1 MNHQTIIVLDFGSQY
16 TQLIARRL
24 RELSVYS
31 EIWPPDSPAERIRDR
46 QPAGIILSG
55 GPKSVSDPGA
65 PLCDPA
71 VFDLGRPVLGICYGM
86 QLMAHTLGGTGRAGA
101 AARVWA
107 CRRQGRLARRVGR
120 ALRGSAARDSCV
132 GEPRRFRRL
141 RARRASRWWPR
152 ARTLRSRRWP
162 IPRGSCTRCSF
173 IPKSSTPRAAWRSC
187 ATSPTAS
194 AAARAIGRCRRLS
207 RRRRPRFARRLERA
221 ASSAR

>member
-46 QPAGIILSG
+46 NPAGIILSG

-71 VFDLGRPVLGICYGM
+71 RVRSRTPGARHLLRHAADGAHARRP
-86 QLMAHTLGGTGRAGA
+86 GRACA
-101 AARVWA
+101 AARVWP
-107 CRRQGRLARRVGR
+107 CRRQGRFARRVGR

-132 GEPRRFRRL
+132 GEPWRFRRL
-141 RARRASRWWPR
+141 RSSRFR
-152 ARTLRSRRWP
+152 GGRHERERSCGGDGRSRH
-162 IPRGSCTRCSF
+162 GSSTRCSF
-173 IPKSSTPRAAWRSC
+173 IRKSSTPRAAWRSC
-187 ATSPTAS
+187 ATSPTAC

-207 RRRRPRFARRLERA
+207 RKRRQRFARRLEPV
-221 ASSAR
+221 ASSVR